1 MHPLLKG
8 MQVTQ
13 AWPSK
18 LCVLGN
24 GLLVERRT
32 VQKTVEVDVSDF
44 PTVPES
50 LNPQSCPCS
59 CL

>member
-8 MQVTQ
+8 MQVTY

-50 LNPQSCPCS
+50 LNPQSCSCS
-59 CL
+59 FL